1 VKPLRHIDA
10 LEARRRV
17 LLQRCEQQRNEISYR
32 FERISPSHQI
42 AEWTHRAHSLSRSGM
57 APPLLF
63 WGATILATVLVLR
76 PGKLLGKLAW
86 VTSLVTL
93 MSRATHLM
101 RLVGQFRE
109 LRGMIRSSVSG

>member
-1 VKPLRHIDA
+1 
-10 LEARRRV
+10 V

-42 AEWTHRAHSLSRSGM
+42 AEWTQRAHSLSRSGM

-86 VTSLVTL
+86 ATSLLTL
-93 MSRATHLM
+93 MSRATHLL
-101 RLVGQFRE
+101 RLVGQVRE
-109 LRGMIRSSVSG
+109 LRALLRPGV